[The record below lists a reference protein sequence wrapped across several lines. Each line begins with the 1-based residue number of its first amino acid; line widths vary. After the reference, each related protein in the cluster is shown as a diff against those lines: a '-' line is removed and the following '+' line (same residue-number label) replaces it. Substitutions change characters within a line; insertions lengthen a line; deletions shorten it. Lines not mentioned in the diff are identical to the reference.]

1 MDKLLE
7 ALASGLF
14 LRSDTLEPA
23 SDEAKEAFKQA
34 VKQRLDLAK
43 TEHGGKIRFDHY
55 LAKIRN
61 RSKNL
66 EPTLVESS
74 NRELLEVFA
83 ELPKPPKGAYYTL
96 PDKTV
101 LVFEA
106 RYFPEEDQ
114 TKIVT
119 TTVCEWIQKAMASQ

>member
-1 MDKLLE
+1 MDRLLE

-34 VKQRLDLAK
+34 VKQRLDLVKA
-43 TEHGGKIRFDHY
+43 EQGGKICFDHY
-55 LAKIRN
+55 LAKLRN
-61 RSKNL
+61 QKKYL

-74 NRELLEVFA
+74 NRELLEVLA
-83 ELPKPPKGAYYTL
+83 ELPEPPSGSYYTL

-106 RYFPEEDQ
+106 KYFPDEDQ
-114 TKIVT
+114 TKIVPT
-119 TTVCEWIQKAMASQ
+119 IVCEWIQKAMASQ